1 LLHIICIKITIYVIY
16 IYIIAVNPTKLTVVV
31 ASDLTDFVALLG
43 PAIITLE
50 DLDGSE
56 SILHPEDWMVDGDGS
71 AESR

>member
-1 LLHIICIKITIYVIY
+1 M
-16 IYIIAVNPTKLTVVV
+16 TVVV

-50 DLDGSE
+50 DLDGSQ

>member
-1 LLHIICIKITIYVIY
+1 
-16 IYIIAVNPTKLTVVV
+16 LTVVV